1 MTRLILDSGDPEEY
15 KITAKIAYDNNQE
28 LWGGTTNPSLIAKKL
43 AMKGKKLTKEE
54 AFELQKDIVLQ
65 ILDFVPG
72 AVSVEV
78 YADSN
83 TTAEEMISQG
93 EKIASW
99 HERVVIKLPT
109 TIEGFKA
116 RTVLRKQSITTN
128 NTLVFSQPQ
137 IVAICIHENLVQ
149 KTYDVKGQWPSFISP
164 FIGRLDDIGEDG
176 LSLVKNGL
184 ELKKQ
189 LQSNLWMLAASI
201 RNIHHLSESITLGS
215 ELVTAPLKVYEEW
228 FLRKNTGEHQTG
240 LKISKLWNIPDEVR
254 NIDSLASF
262 MQALETDILNI
273 SHPLTD
279 KGLERFANDWNA
291 LISDKRNNSNYH

>member
-15 KITAKIAYDNNQE
+15 KITAKIANDNNQE

-54 AFELQKDIVLQ
+54 AFELQKEIVLQ
-65 ILDFVPG
+65 ILDIVPG

-93 EKIASW
+93 EKISRW
-99 HERVVIKLPT
+99 HERVVIKVPT

-116 RTVLRKQSITTN
+116 RTVLRKHSITTN

-149 KTYDVKGQWPSFISP
+149 KEYGVQGQWPSFISP
-164 FIGRLDDIGEDG
+164 FVGRLDDIGEDG

-201 RNIHHLSESITLGS
+201 RNTYHLSESITLGS

-228 FLRKNTGEHQTG
+228 FLRKNRNKHQTG
-240 LKISKLWNIPDEVR
+240 LKISKLWDIPDEVK

-273 SHPLTD
+273 YHPLTD

-291 LISDKRNNSNYH
+291 LVSDKNK